1 MVTAALVGLSVPN
14 ESGERASPD
23 LQLRGTEIDPPET
36 GRLSPRAH
44 APPAPH
50 LAEVCCTGMYS
61 SPEKLGRIR
70 DVDFCGLPFLEF
82 LDKEEAARARNCHIR
97 VVVVVLLLS
106 QSQLPKLE

>member
-1 MVTAALVGLSVPN
+1 V
-14 ESGERASPD
+14 
-23 LQLRGTEIDPPET
+23 
-36 GRLSPRAH
+36 
-44 APPAPH
+44 
-50 LAEVCCTGMYS
+50 YS

-97 VVVVVLLLS
+97 VVVVLLLS